1 MRLGNE
7 AVVVKGKEYQ
17 GNVFGGFRRST
28 ILGCY
33 DNRGWPSSSVV
44 VVVVAAAVVE
54 VVGVVTEAGKRK
66 AKRGRRPSGLYPV
79 GTRTRCEPLLQI
91 RNM

>member
-1 MRLGNE
+1 MNE
-7 AVVVKGKEYQ
+7 AVVVKGREYQ

-33 DNRGWPSSSVV
+33 DNRGRYGGRRRRRRRTL
-44 VVVVAAAVVE
+44 VVA

-66 AKRGRRPSGLYPV
+66 AKRGRR
-79 GTRTRCEPLLQI
+79 
-91 RNM
+91 

>member
-1 MRLGNE
+1 MDG
-7 AVVVKGKEYQ
+7 AVVVKAREYQ

-33 DNRGWPSSSVV
+33 DNGGRQAAVVV
-44 VVVVAAAVVE
+44 VVVVAAVAA

-66 AKRGRRPSGLYPV
+66 AKRRRRWGGLYPV
-79 GTRTRCEPLLQI
+79 YARTRCQPLLRI